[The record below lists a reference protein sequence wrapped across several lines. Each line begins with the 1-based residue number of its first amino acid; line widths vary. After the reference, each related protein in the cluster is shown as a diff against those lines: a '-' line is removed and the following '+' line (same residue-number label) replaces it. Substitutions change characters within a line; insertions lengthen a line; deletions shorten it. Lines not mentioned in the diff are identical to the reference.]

1 MSEISALFEDM
12 LKTSGGLDGKV
23 AVPIGNGSTVTTTL
37 QELAM
42 NRSFY
47 VVGGLAALLFVFV
60 VQAIGVIKP
69 LTVSVGSQPVAASP
83 ASTAA
88 PDVISVAIEDLA
100 AWPAAAGR

>member
-1 MSEISALFEDM
+1 MSEISALFEGK
-12 LKTSGGLDGKV
+12 LKTSGCLDGTV
-23 AVPIGNGSTVTTTL
+23 AVPIGARSTVTTTL

-42 NRSFY
+42 NRTYY

-60 VQAIGVIKP
+60 VQSIGVIKP
-69 LTVSVGSQPVAASP
+69 PTVSVGSQPVAASP

-88 PDVISVAIEDLA
+88 PDAISAIDDLA

>member
-12 LKTSGGLDGKV
+12 LKTSGCLDGTV

-42 NRSFY
+42 NRTYY

-60 VQAIGVIKP
+60 VQAIGVIKSP
-69 LTVSVGSQPVAASP
+69 TVSVGSQPVAASP

-88 PDVISVAIEDLA
+88 PDATLVAIDDLA